1 MADRVVYHRMSRRKQ
16 RQAAA
21 EADPPPPKLSAAH
34 RSAAMERLYTN
45 HIEEKRAAKQAEE
58 AKAAKEKRRKRRKRP
73 KQLSEAAEERLYD
86 NAKALAARR
95 RRDREAA
102 ERERQAAAAL
112 QQAKAHQ
119 PWKTVDELQANIRK
133 MQVRDHLKHHWSV
146 ERYRSLAAAESNDAH
161 LCPCFPSG
169 TSLPVVSAHQT
180 KGVSAAA
187 LRSR

>member
-1 MADRVVYHRMSRRKQ
+1 MLLSFPLLGFLQIIAVRNQRCPPRVHLWMADLAVCHRMSRRKQ

-21 EADPPPPKLSAAH
+21 EADPPPPKLSPAH

-102 ERERQAAAAL
+102 ERERMAAAAL

-133 MQVRDHLKHHWSV
+133 MQVRDHLKHHWSF
-146 ERYRSLAAAESNDAH
+146 ERYRSLA
-161 LCPCFPSG
+161 C
-169 TSLPVVSAHQT
+169 
-180 KGVSAAA
+180 
-187 LRSR
+187 